1 MPEAGQLLLRVLEQE
16 AQTGYRNQ
24 AVIGGLSRFL
34 DRWPEEEADSELP
47 VSDIRAALAPYADLS
62 PAERAETI
70 ETVREL
76 LGGLAGADGSPASDE
91 IRVDLDSPVTEL
103 HGVSATY
110 ARRLAR
116 LNVRSIRDLLYLFP
130 ARHEDYTEKRKIADL
145 EYGQDVTVMAKVWEV
160 HSRSGRRGRDI
171 TTAVL
176 SDGSGTVQATWFNQP
191 YMAKQLKPGRSIV
204 ISGRVGEY
212 MGRLSFQAP
221 AWEAHDS
228 EWVHVGR
235 LVPIYPLTRGLKA
248 GWIRRLMK
256 RTVDYWS
263 LRLPDHLPARRR
275 EKAKLEVLE
284 EAVREI
290 HFPDTLEDLAGARRR
305 LAFDEFLM
313 IQLGALR
320 QRQAWRSERGQ
331 PLPAMPEVLQGFRS
345 ALPFRL
351 TAAQDRVIEEILGD
365 MAVEEP
371 MNRLL
376 QGDVGS
382 GKTVVAAA
390 AMVTAVANGA
400 QGVLMA
406 PTQILA
412 EQHHRTLTGILE
424 TVEIH
429 DPALDRTGPPD
440 VRLLTSGTVKEER
453 EAIYRD
459 ALQSAQILVGTHAL
473 IQEGLDYRNLGLAV
487 IDEQHRFGVEQ
498 RKTLRTKGTSP
509 HLLVMSATPIPR
521 SLALTIYGDLD
532 LSVIDE
538 MPPGRKE
545 ILTRWMYPREAE
557 RAYAFI
563 QSQVEKGH
571 QAFIVFPLVEE
582 TGTTDAKAAVQEH
595 ARLQEEIF
603 PDLRL
608 GLLHGRMTPEE
619 KDRTMRRF
627 ADGGYDILVSTSV
640 IEVGVDV
647 PNATVL
653 LAEGADRFGL
663 AQLHQFRG
671 RVGRG
676 EAQSHCIL
684 LSEAPSHRAEARLRA
699 IEETQ
704 DGFAL
709 ADIDLEMRGPG
720 EFFGTQQSGMLQL
733 RLARLGD
740 LPTLEEAR
748 GMALDIFRED
758 PDLEKPDHRLLA
770 ERVNDFWAAGG
781 DPS

>member
-1 MPEAGQLLLRVLEQE
+1 MSEAGELLLRILEQE
-16 AQTGYRNQ
+16 AQTGFRNE
-24 AVIGGLSRFL
+24 AVVGGLGRFL
-34 DRWPEEEADSELP
+34 ERWPKEEAGENLP
-47 VSDIRAALAPYADLS
+47 VSDIHAALARYEDLS
-62 PAERAETI
+62 PAERAESVRSVRGLLADLESEDSSRPSE
-70 ETVREL
+70 ET
-76 LGGLAGADGSPASDE
+76 
-91 IRVDLDSPVTEL
+91 RVDLDSSVTEL
-103 HGVSATY
+103 HGVNDTF

-116 LNVRSIRDLLYLFP
+116 LGVRTIRDLLYLFP
-130 ARHEDYTEKRKIADL
+130 SRHEDYTEKRKIADL
-145 EYGQDVTVMAKVWEV
+145 EYGQDVTVIAKVWEV
-160 HSRSGRRGRDI
+160 HSRAGRRGRDI

-176 SDGSGTVQATWFNQP
+176 SDGTGTVQATWFNQP

-275 EKAKLEVLE
+275 EKAKLVELE
-284 EAVREI
+284 QAVRDI
-290 HFPDTLEDLAGARRR
+290 HFPDALEDLAAARRR

-320 QRQAWRSERGQ
+320 QRQEWRSERGQ
-331 PLPAMPEVLQGFRS
+331 PLPSKPEALQSLRS
-345 ALPFRL
+345 SLTFRL
-351 TAAQDRVIEEILGD
+351 TKAQDRVIDEILKD
-365 MAVEEP
+365 MATDVP

-390 AMVTAVANGA
+390 AMVTAVSNGA
-400 QGVLMA
+400 QAVLMA

-412 EQHHRTLTGILE
+412 EQHHRTLGRLLE
-424 TVEIH
+424 SVELY

-440 VRLLTSGTVKEER
+440 VRLLTAGTQKDER

-459 ALQSAQILVGTHAL
+459 ALESAQILVGTHAL
-473 IQEGLDYRNLGLAV
+473 IQEGLDFRNLGLAV

-498 RKTLRTKGTSP
+498 RKTLRGKGASP

-563 QSQVEKGH
+563 RGQVEKGH

-582 TGTTDAKAAVQEH
+582 TDTTDSKAAVQEH
-595 ARLQEEIF
+595 TRLQKEIF
-603 PDLRL
+603 PDLQL
-608 GLLHGRMTPEE
+608 GLLHGRMPPDE
-619 KDRTMRRF
+619 KDATMRRF

-653 LAEGADRFGL
+653 LVEGADRFGL

-684 LSEAPSHRAEARLRA
+684 LSEAPSHRAEERLRA

-704 DGFAL
+704 DGFVL
-709 ADIDLEMRGPG
+709 ADVDLEMRGPG

-733 RLARLGD
+733 KLARLGD
-740 LPTLEEAR
+740 LATLEEAR
-748 GMALDIFRED
+748 GMAIEIFRGD
-758 PDLEKPDHRLLA
+758 PHLEKADHRILA
-770 ERVNDFWAAGG
+770 ARVDEFWAAGG